1 MLRHS
6 AKVFC
11 WQLHTFVHR
20 GRRKEEQDIC
30 SALQKLL
37 HLAGLPGV
45 DSLDLSIANNSAK
58 LLLFALQ
65 CYINQNMHAYLLV
78 NPPHIGTT
86 PVAYP
91 LAPSPHI
98 STTPV
103 VPPSPCTTKDWY
115 YLTRVGPCKITS
127 NTSDTF
133 C

>member
-6 AKVFC
+6 ATVFC

-30 SALQKLL
+30 SALQNLL

-65 CYINQNMHAYLLV
+65 CYINQNMHTYLLV

-86 PVAYP
+86 QLCHLHPAP
-91 LAPSPHI
+91 PKIGTTSLGLAHAKSLQIRVTPSVRPGKVHNP
-98 STTPV
+98 TT
-103 VPPSPCTTKDWY
+103 SY
-115 YLTRVGPCKITS
+115 A
-127 NTSDTF
+127 F